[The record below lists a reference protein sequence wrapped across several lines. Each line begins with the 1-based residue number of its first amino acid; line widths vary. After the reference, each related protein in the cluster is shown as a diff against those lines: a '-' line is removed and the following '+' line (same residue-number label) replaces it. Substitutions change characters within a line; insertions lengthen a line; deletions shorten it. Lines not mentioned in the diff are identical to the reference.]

1 MDNLNDEMLED
12 IDSCAS
18 RVEGALLGLAAL
30 IREPEGLESLNLDEM
45 NGISEIIMLIRNE
58 VQRVNNML
66 IDQLSVYESEKF
78 ASQDDLKKMKEV
90 EQKRE
95 KMNKEKEAQRKRRN
109 KP

>member
-30 IREPEGLESLNLDEM
+30 IREPERLESLNLDEM
-45 NGISEIIMLIRNE
+45 NGVSEIIMLIRNE

-66 IDQLSVYESEKF
+66 IDQLSVYESEKL
-78 ASQDDLKKMKEV
+78 ALQDDLKKMKEI
-90 EQKRE
+90 EQKRD
-95 KMNKEKEAQRKRRN
+95 KKNKEKLAK
-109 KP
+109 KKK